1 MQLIPA
7 GPRRL
12 ALLLA
17 LLPVAL
23 PAPATGQAPATT
35 HVILVTFDGVRIE
48 EFFGGLDTTITSA
61 AKELSGI
68 GRPAELLARYNR
80 PTREERRRATMPFFW
95 DSLAPRALVLGD
107 TAVGSRVTITNP
119 HGFSAPGYLE
129 MLTGQYQPDVTSN
142 DPVRYAHRTVLEV
155 VREQL
160 RLPQDGVALF
170 GSWENFRTYAASRED
185 AVLVN
190 AGFDTLPT
198 RVATP
203 RLRELERLERRAL
216 PLWDGARLDVFTGAM
231 ALEFLTV
238 RQPRLLFIAFDDTDD
253 LAHSRRYDRL
263 LDALR
268 GLDDFLRQLWQ
279 TVQTTPGY
287 RDHTTIILTTDHGRG
302 HTPQDWS
309 DHGDDVT
316 GAAQMWLA
324 AWGPGVKAGML
335 GDATQAQAAPT
346 ILALLGLDPALLG
359 PGAATPLR
367 LR

>member
-1 MQLIPA
+1 MLCRS
-7 GPRRL
+7 RRL
-12 ALLLA
+12 ALLVA
-17 LLPVAL
+17 LLPTVL
-23 PAPATGQAPATT
+23 PAQAPATT

-48 EFFGGLDTTITSA
+48 EFFGGLDTTISNA

-68 GRPAELLARYNR
+68 DSPEELRARYDR
-80 PTREERRRATMPFFW
+80 PTREERRRAVMPFFW

-155 VREQL
+155 VRERL
-160 RLPQDGVALF
+160 RLPQEGVALF

-198 RVATP
+198 RIATP
-203 RLRELERLERRAL
+203 RLRELERMARNSP

-231 ALEFLTV
+231 AIEYLKAE
-238 RQPRLLFIAFDDTDD
+238 RPRVMFVSFDDTDD

-263 LDALR
+263 LDALH
-268 GLDDFLRQLWQ
+268 GLDDFLRELWQ

-302 HTPQDWS
+302 HTPKDWS

-324 AWGPGVKAGML
+324 AWGPGVKAGMQ
-335 GDATQAQAAPT
+335 GDATQSQVAPT
-346 ILALLGLDPALLG
+346 ILTLLGLDPALLG
-359 PGAATPLR
+359 PGTAAPLR